1 MTIKAIAKWITISL
15 ICLLFS
21 EFVLY
26 LYGIEPIF
34 LLVGKD
40 VAGGRG
46 SAVFRLDPQLLY
58 QLKGSASLGLNSAG
72 FRNAEFGPK
81 TTERRIVVLGDSFP
95 MGLAVDAH
103 ETFPKQLE
111 KRLMKTSVLN
121 LGVAGYGPDQALGV
135 LKRYAL
141 ALAPDTVILT
151 LYPPNDFMDLVKN
164 KIYRIKGDVIVENY
178 PNPVEEILPPFR
190 LPIALRLIATGRYLP
205 QSDEARL
212 EEILFADKDLMELQS
227 QEDIEL
233 STQLL
238 RHVLQEFKRELYQRK
253 IRFVV
258 VILPSYTE
266 IQGEQRG
273 KAAFNTERRAREV
286 SLSEGILTLDLTEDF
301 VAWQGAPL
309 YLDDDRHLNQTGHA
323 FVAQLLANRLSE

>member
-1 MTIKAIAKWITISL
+1 M
-15 ICLLFS
+15 
-21 EFVLY
+21 
-26 LYGIEPIF
+26 
-34 LLVGKD
+34 
-40 VAGGRG
+40 
-46 SAVFRLDPQLLY
+46 
-58 QLKGSASLGLNSAG
+58 
-72 FRNAEFGPK
+72 
-81 TTERRIVVLGDSFP
+81 
-95 MGLAVDAH
+95 
-103 ETFPKQLE
+103 
-111 KRLMKTSVLN
+111 
-121 LGVAGYGPDQALGV
+121 
-135 LKRYAL
+135 
-141 ALAPDTVILT
+141 
-151 LYPPNDFMDLVKN
+151 
-164 KIYRIKGDVIVENY
+164 
-178 PNPVEEILPPFR
+178 
-190 LPIALRLIATGRYLP
+190 PIALRLIATGRYLP

-238 RHVLQEFKRELYQRK
+238 RHVLQEFKRELYQHK

-273 KAAFNTERRAREV
+273 KTAFNTERRAREV